1 MSFPTS
7 FPSQHQS
14 QHPGLEHMMNP
25 LPVYDNDQ
33 YVGKGTMLQDKVALI
48 TGGDSGIGRAVA
60 LAFAK
65 QGANVCIVYLNESED
80 ANTIKTQIEAL
91 GRQCF
96 LIETDITDKANCE
109 MAISKTINHFNKL
122 DILVNNAAVQY
133 TTQKFELISDAQ
145 FDKTFKTNVYGAFY
159 MTKAA
164 LPHLKQGSSIINT
177 TSVVAFHG
185 NETLIDYSMTKG
197 ALVALTRSLAMSL
210 AKSKSGIR
218 VNAVAPGPIWTPF
231 IPSSMDATQVTSFG
245 SNTPLGRAG
254 QPIEC
259 AGAYVFLASDA
270 ASYITG
276 QTIHVNGGEIVN
288 A

>member
-7 FPSQHQS
+7 FPPQHQD
-14 QHPGLEHMMNP
+14 QHPGLEYTMNP
-25 LPVYDNDQ
+25 LPVYDDDK
-33 YVGKGTMLQDKVALI
+33 YVAKGTLLQDKVAMI

-65 QGANVCIVYLNESED
+65 QGAHVAIAYLNESKD
-80 ANTIKTQIEAL
+80 AETIKAKIESL
-91 GRQCF
+91 GRECL
-96 LIETDITDKANCE
+96 LIETDLTEPVNCTA
-109 MAISKTINHFNKL
+109 AISKTISHFNKL

-133 TTQKFELISDAQ
+133 EATKLELISDEQ
-145 FDKTFKTNVYGAFY
+145 FDKTFKTNVYGAFH

-164 LPHLKQGSSIINT
+164 LPHLKAGASIINT

-185 NETLIDYSMTKG
+185 SENLIDYSMTKG
-197 ALVALTRSLAMSL
+197 ALTAFTRSLSTSL

-231 IPSSMDATQVTSFG
+231 IPSCTSAQNVSTFG

-259 AGAYVFLASDA
+259 AGAYVFLASEA

-276 QTIHVNGGEIVN
+276 QTIHINGGEIVN
-288 A
+288 G

>member
-25 LPVYDNDQ
+25 LPVYDDDQ
-33 YVGKGTMLQDKVALI
+33 YVGKGIMLQDKVALI

-65 QGANVCIVYLNESED
+65 QGANVCIIYLNESED

-164 LPHLKQGSSIINT
+164 LPHLKQSSSIINT

-231 IPSSMDATQVTSFG
+231 IPSSMDATQITSFG

>member
-1 MSFPTS
+1 MQSTWLKRKGENKLWQLIITPSTEVPQYFSSFVNNGQVDTE
-7 FPSQHQS
+7 FV
-14 QHPGLEHMMNP
+14 
-25 LPVYDNDQ
+25 PV
-33 YVGKGTMLQDKVALI
+33 
-48 TGGDSGIGRAVA
+48 
-60 LAFAK
+60 
-65 QGANVCIVYLNESED
+65 ESEHSAMSACIGASAAGVRAMTATS
-80 ANTIKTQIEAL
+80 ANGLAL
-91 GRQCF
+91 MW
-96 LIETDITDKANCE
+96 E
-109 MAISKTINHFNKL
+109 MLYIAASCRLPIVMATVNRALSGPINIHN
-122 DILVNNAAVQY
+122 D
-133 TTQKFELISDAQ
+133 Q

>member
-25 LPVYDNDQ
+25 LPVYDDDQ

-65 QGANVCIVYLNESED
+65 QGGNICIVYLNESED

>member
-25 LPVYDNDQ
+25 LPVYDDDQ

-80 ANTIKTQIEAL
+80 ANTIKNQIEAL

>member
-25 LPVYDNDQ
+25 LPVYDDDQ
-33 YVGKGTMLQDKVALI
+33 YVGKGIMLQDKVALI

-231 IPSSMDATQVTSFG
+231 IPSSMDATQITSFG

-259 AGAYVFLASDA
+259 AGAYGFLASDA

>member
-25 LPVYDNDQ
+25 LPVYDDDQ

-65 QGANVCIVYLNESED
+65 QGAHVCIVYLNESED

-231 IPSSMDATQVTSFG
+231 IPSSMDATQITSFG

>member
-25 LPVYDNDQ
+25 LPVYDDDQ

>member
-25 LPVYDNDQ
+25 LPVYDDDQ

-177 TSVVAFHG
+177 TSIVAFHG

>member
-25 LPVYDNDQ
+25 LPVYDDDQ
-33 YVGKGTMLQDKVALI
+33 YVGKGIMLQDKVALI

-231 IPSSMDATQVTSFG
+231 IPSSMDAAQITSFG